1 MGQFVTD
8 LAQVRRLLAVGVER
22 ASADM
27 YQEKNEVLPLPAGV
41 DFVSYE
47 LVMMQSW
54 RMVEPMWSLEALLQV
69 LEKRLRLLSVDCNCV
84 INWPHVCIVMAEYEE
99 EQGDMAWMSE
109 NGWENVIR
117 AIEWVYGVEMEN
129 K

>member
-1 MGQFVTD
+1 MTD
-8 LAQVRRLLAVGVER
+8 LVQVRRLLAVGVER

-41 DFVSYE
+41 DYVSYE

-69 LEKRLRLLSVDCNCV
+69 LEKRLRLLSVDYDCV
-84 INWPHVCIVMAEYEE
+84 INWPHVNIVPAEYEE
-99 EQGDMAWMSE
+99 
-109 NGWENVIR
+109 
-117 AIEWVYGVEMEN
+117 
-129 K
+129 